1 MKYKITAAVDN
12 LDPSPLEIIVD
23 DFYEVQDWVAEE
35 IDKRIKFFVDHSP
48 YMLTEVDL
56 DEQRELE
63 MALISWRAVAPHTWA
78 PHQTTDY

>member
-35 IDKRIKFFVDHSP
+35 IDKRIKFFVDNSDTV
-48 YMLTEVDL
+48 LTEVDL

-63 MALISWRAVAPHTWA
+63 MTLISWRAVAPHTWA
-78 PHQTTDY
+78 TPKTGY